1 VAKGVAG
8 AETSPTFDAP
18 IPLGRLESDNLP
30 IEGALLREM
39 DLGLI
44 IRTREILEILSL
56 VHRNNTSKEPKPVR
70 TTEVTHLIIPHNARK
85 QGRCVVGSI
94 LKLKTG
100 IRFSKE
106 NAK

>member
-70 TTEVTHLIIPHNARK
+70 TTEVTHLNYSP
-85 QGRCVVGSI
+85 
-94 LKLKTG
+94 
-100 IRFSKE
+100 
-106 NAK
+106 